1 MKRMKKILTGLLT
14 LAMTLSMMTMTAFAA
29 DAGTT
34 GTTPKMPTIDLNPS
48 KTGSITIHKYEYN
61 GAGGSKGTG
70 NADDSIPD
78 GARPLAGVEY
88 TVWKIS
94 DLTDYYE
101 YNSTEKLPKTT
112 DFTVRKDGSSWKLK
126 KGSTDVGEF
135 IASKTTG
142 ETGVVE
148 FTGLTLG
155 IYYVNETKAPD
166 KVYSPVAASQGA
178 GFLVSIPMTN
188 PKNNDEWLY
197 DVNVFPKNKTASG
210 GVILTKKGKCG
221 TDESPLAGAEF
232 VLQKKFDDGWK
243 YVKKDTTDGSW
254 KYDVATEPTT
264 SANGILK
271 TDANG
276 TIQVTDLAH
285 GTYRFLE
292 VDSTDDPGNSGYI
305 IDETKEYQFTV
316 NTDGTIEW
324 NTDADGTKVNG
335 TTGTAATIT
344 IVNHKPDVKKE
355 VKDKTSG
362 NWENNSDYSVGDT
375 IPYRVTVDIPKNIAE
390 LKTFTLTDTPEH
402 QTYVDGS
409 LKIYSDADATT
420 PILASYTTGTVKD
433 GDGWKIAFTPN
444 DTELSTYAGKKIYIT
459 FNMKLKENAVIVG
472 PNGNTNE
479 IKLDYSNKILPETD
493 PNHNNPGTDEIIKE
507 TTVYTFE
514 IAVEKVDASNE
525 ATKLEGVTF
534 DLYRELDSAAT
545 GEGVLTNPVKGLT
558 GKFKKVKENLTTKAD
573 GTVSVSGLA
582 NGTYWLVET
591 KTVDTYNLLKQPIEV
606 KIAAT
611 YSETET
617 ITINKDSTGKTTTTT
632 TKVKHL
638 NEAGDNGVFKT
649 VVKNSKGFTL
659 PTTGGI
665 GTFVFTFAGI
675 AMMAA
680 AVILLITSKKKKAE

>member
-29 DAGTT
+29 GPTT
-34 GTTPKMPTIDLNPS
+34 GTTEKMPTIDFDVN

-61 GAGGSKGTG
+61 GTGGVAGTG
-70 NADDSIPD
+70 NADDTIPV
-78 GARPLAGVEY
+78 GATALAGVEY
-88 TVWKIS
+88 TVWKLS
-94 DLTDYYE
+94 DLTNYYE
-101 YNSTEKLPKTT
+101 YNSTEKLPKAD
-112 DFTVRKDGSSWKLK
+112 DFTVEKDGSSWKLK
-126 KGSTDVGEF
+126 KNGTLDGTLIGSQ
-135 IASKTTG
+135 TTG
-142 ETGVVE
+142 ATGVVE

-166 KVYSPVAASQGA
+166 KVYSPVAASKDA

-188 PKNNDEWLY
+188 PTNKEEWIY

-221 TDESPLAGAEF
+221 TEVSDLADAEF

-276 TIQVTDLAH
+276 TITVTDLAH

-292 VDSTDDPGNSGYI
+292 VDSTDDPGNRGYI
-305 IDETKEYQFTV
+305 IDETKEYEFTV
-316 NTDGTIEW
+316 NTDGTIVWAAAAE
-324 NTDADGTKVNG
+324 GTKVNG

-344 IVNHKPDVKKE
+344 IVNHKPNVEKDVKDRTDGTWG
-355 VKDKTSG
+355 KD
-362 NWENNSDYSVGDT
+362 SDYSVGDE
-375 IPYRVTVDIPKNIAE
+375 IPYRVTVDVPENIAE
-390 LKTFTLTDTPEH
+390 LKTFTLTDTPTNQEY
-402 QTYVDGS
+402 QSGT
-409 LKIYSDADATT
+409 LKIYSDDTFSNR
-420 PILASYTTGTVKD
+420 ILDTYVGTAN
-433 GDGWKIAFTPN
+433 GDGWKIEFTPA
-444 DTELSTYAGKKIYIT
+444 DLAAYKGSKIYIT
-459 FNMKLKENAVIVG
+459 FDMKLKENAVTVG
-472 PNGNTNE
+472 PNGNTNK
-479 IKLDYSNKILPETD
+479 INLDYSNKILPTTD
-493 PNHNNPGTDEIIKE
+493 PNHSNPGTDEIIKE

-534 DLYRELDSAAT
+534 DLYRELGTDT
-545 GEGVLTNPVKGLT
+545 TEEGVTDPVKGLT
-558 GKFKKVKENLTTKAD
+558 GKFKKVKEGLTTKTD

-591 KTVDTYNLLKQPIEV
+591 KTIENYNLLKKPIKV
-606 KIAAT
+606 QIAAT

-617 ITINKDSTGKTTTTT
+617 IKIDTNSATGKTTTTT

-638 NEAGDNGVFKT
+638 NDAGNNGVFKT

-680 AVILLITSKKKKAE
+680 AVILLITGKKKKAE

>member
-1 MKRMKKILTGLLT
+1 MKRMKKLLTGLLT
-14 LAMTLSMMTMTAFAA
+14 LGMTLSMMTMTAFADEGTA
-29 DAGTT
+29 GAAGTT
-34 GTTPKMPTIDLNPS
+34 KTPTIDETR
-48 KTGSITIHKYEYN
+48 TGSITIHKYEYN
-61 GAGGSKGTG
+61 GTGGVTGTG
-70 NADDSIPD
+70 NADDAIPND
-78 GARPLAGVEY
+78 GATPLAGVEY

-101 YNSTEKLPKTT
+101 YNSTGDLPKPT
-112 DFTVRKDGSSWKLK
+112 DFTVEKDGSSWKLK
-126 KGSTDVGEF
+126 KNGTPDGTLIGSQITD
-135 IASKTTG
+135 A
-142 ETGVVE
+142 TGVVT
-148 FTGLTLG
+148 FGRLDVG

-210 GVILTKKGKCG
+210 GVILTKQGKCG
-221 TDESPLAGAEF
+221 TEESVLAGAEF

-276 TIQVTDLAH
+276 TITVTDLAH

-292 VDSTDDPGNSGYI
+292 VDSTDDPGNRGYI
-305 IDETKEYQFTV
+305 IDETKEYEFTV
-316 NTDGTIEW
+316 NTDGTIVWAAAAE
-324 NTDADGTKVNG
+324 GTNG
-335 TTGTAATIT
+335 TTNSPATIT
-344 IVNHKPDVKKE
+344 IVNHKPNVEKDVKDRTDGTWG
-355 VKDKTSG
+355 KD
-362 NWENNSDYSVGDT
+362 SDYSVGDE
-375 IPYRVTVDIPKNIAE
+375 IPYRVTVDVPENIAE
-390 LKTFTLTDTPEH
+390 LKTFTLTDTPKH

-409 LKIYSDADATT
+409 LKIYLAADDTT
-420 PILASYTTGTVKD
+420 PILTSYTTGTVKD

-444 DTELSTYAGKKIYIT
+444 DSDLSNYAGQKIYIT

-479 IKLDYSNKILPETD
+479 IKLDYSNKILPTTD
-493 PNHNNPGTDEIIKE
+493 PNHNTPGTDEIKKE

-514 IAVEKVDASNE
+514 IAVEKVDAGDN
-525 ATKLEGVTF
+525 TKKLEGVTF
-534 DLYRELDSAAT
+534 DLYRELDLAT
-545 GEGVLTNPVKGLT
+545 TEEGALTDPVKGLT
-558 GKFKKVKENLTTKAD
+558 GKFKKVKEGLTTKTD

-591 KTVDTYNLLKQPIEV
+591 KTIDTYNLLKKPIKV
-606 KIAAT
+606 QITAT

-617 ITINKDSTGKTTTTT
+617 ITIDKDSTGKTTITTT
-632 TKVKHL
+632 TKVKQL
-638 NEAGDNGVFKT
+638 NNAGDNGVFKT

-680 AVILLITSKKKKAE
+680 AVILLITGKKKKAE

>member
-1 MKRMKKILTGLLT
+1 MKRMKKLLTGLLT

-29 DAGTT
+29 EGSTT
-34 GTTPKMPTIDLNPS
+34 TATTTKSTIDTT
-48 KTGSITIHKYEYN
+48 KRGSITIHKYEYN
-61 GAGGSKGTG
+61 GTGGNEGTG
-70 NADDSIPD
+70 NADDRIPD
-78 GARPLAGVEY
+78 GATPLAGVEY
-88 TVWKIS
+88 TVWKLS
-94 DLTDYYE
+94 DLTNYYE
-101 YNSTEKLPKTT
+101 YNSTEKLPDAN
-112 DFTVRKDGSSWKLK
+112 DFTVEKSGESWKLK
-126 KGSTDVGEF
+126 KGSVDLGEP

-142 ETGVVE
+142 ATGVVE

-166 KVYSPVAASQGA
+166 KVYKPVAASKDA

-188 PKNNDEWLY
+188 PTNKEEWIY

-210 GVILTKKGKCG
+210 GVILTKMGKCG
-221 TDESPLAGAEF
+221 ENESPLKGAEF
-232 VLQKKFDDGWK
+232 VLQKKIDDVWK
-243 YVKKDTTDGSW
+243 YVTKNADDSW
-254 KYDVATEPTT
+254 KYDVTTKPTT

-271 TDANG
+271 TKDDG
-276 TIQVTDLAH
+276 TIQVEDLAH

-305 IDETKEYQFTV
+305 IDETKEYEFTV
-316 NTDGTIEW
+316 NTEGTIEW
-324 NTDADGTKVNG
+324 AAAAEGTKANG
-335 TTGTAATIT
+335 TTNTAATIT
-344 IVNHKPDVKKE
+344 IVNHKPNVEKDVKDRTYGTWR
-355 VKDKTSG
+355 KD
-362 NWENNSDYSVGDT
+362 SDYSVGDT
-375 IPYRVTVDIPKNIAE
+375 IPYRVTVDVPENITE
-390 LKTFTLTDTPEH
+390 LKTFTLTDTPTNQEY
-402 QTYVDGS
+402 QSGT
-409 LKIYSDADATT
+409 LKIYSDDTFSNR
-420 PILASYTTGTVKD
+420 ILDTYVGTAN
-433 GDGWKIAFTPN
+433 GDGWKIEFTPA
-444 DTELSTYAGKKIYIT
+444 DLAAYKGSKIYIT
-459 FNMKLKENAVIVG
+459 FDMKLKENAVTVG

-479 IKLDYSNKILPETD
+479 IKLDYSNKILPGTD
-493 PNHNNPGTDEIIKE
+493 PNPGTDEIIKE

-525 ATKLEGVTF
+525 ATKLKGVTF

-545 GEGVLTNPVKGLT
+545 GEGVLTDPVKGLT
-558 GKFKKVKENLTTKAD
+558 GKFKKVKEGLTTKTD

-591 KTVDTYNLLKQPIEV
+591 KTIENYNLLKKPIKV
-606 KIAAT
+606 QIAAT

-617 ITINKDSTGKTTTTT
+617 IKIDTNSATGKTTTTT

-638 NEAGDNGVFKT
+638 NDAGNNGVFKT

>member
-1 MKRMKKILTGLLT
+1 MKRMKKLLTGLLT
-14 LAMTLSMMTMTAFAA
+14 LGMTLSMMTMTAFA
-29 DAGTT
+29 DEGTAGAT
-34 GTTPKMPTIDLNPS
+34 GTATKMPTIDTER
-48 KTGSITIHKYEYN
+48 TGSIKIHKYEYN
-61 GAGGSKGTG
+61 GEDGGTGTG
-70 NADDSIPD
+70 NADDTIPD
-78 GARPLAGVEY
+78 GATPLAGVEY

-94 DLTDYYE
+94 DLTNYYE
-101 YNSTEKLPKTT
+101 YNSTERLPKAT
-112 DFTVRKDGSSWKLK
+112 DFTVEKDGSSWKLK
-126 KGSTDVGEF
+126 KNGTPDGTLIGSQITD
-135 IASKTTG
+135 A
-142 ETGVVE
+142 TGVVT
-148 FTGLTLG
+148 FGRLDVG

-210 GVILTKKGKCG
+210 GVILTKQGKCG
-221 TDESPLAGAEF
+221 TEESVLAGAEF

-276 TIQVTDLAH
+276 TITVTDLAH

-292 VDSTDDPGNSGYI
+292 VDSTDDPGNRGYI
-305 IDETKEYQFTV
+305 IDETKEYEFTV
-316 NTDGTIEW
+316 NTDGTIVWAAAAE
-324 NTDADGTKVNG
+324 GTKVNG

-344 IVNHKPDVKKE
+344 IVNHKPNVEKDVKDRTDGTWG
-355 VKDKTSG
+355 KD
-362 NWENNSDYSVGDT
+362 SDYSVGDE
-375 IPYRVTVDIPKNIAE
+375 IPYRVTVDVPENIAE
-390 LKTFTLTDTPEH
+390 LKTFTLTDTPKH

-409 LKIYSDADATT
+409 LKIYSATDDTT
-420 PILASYTTGTVKD
+420 PILTSYTTGTVKD

-444 DTELSTYAGKKIYIT
+444 DSDLSNYAGQKIYIT

-479 IKLDYSNKILPETD
+479 IKLDYSNKILPGTD
-493 PNHNNPGTDEIIKE
+493 PNPGTDEIIKE
-507 TTVYTFE
+507 TTVYTFG
-514 IAVEKVDASNE
+514 IAVEKVDADDTNK
-525 ATKLEGVTF
+525 KLEGVTF
-534 DLYRELDSAAT
+534 DLYRELGTDT
-545 GEGVLTNPVKGLT
+545 TEEGVTDPVKGLT
-558 GKFKKVKENLTTKAD
+558 GRFKKVKENLTTKAD

-591 KTVDTYNLLKQPIEV
+591 KTIDTYNLLKKPIKV
-606 KIAAT
+606 QIAAT

-617 ITINKDSTGKTTTTT
+617 IKIDTNSATGKTTTTT
-632 TKVKHL
+632 TKEKHL
-638 NEAGDNGVFKT
+638 NDAGDNGVFKT

-680 AVILLITSKKKKAE
+680 AVILLITGKKKKAE

>member
-1 MKRMKKILTGLLT
+1 MKRMKKLLTGLLT
-14 LAMTLSMMTMTAFAA
+14 LGMTLSMMTMTAFAA
-29 DAGTT
+29 EGAAT
-34 GTTPKMPTIDLNPS
+34 GTTTKTPTID
-48 KTGSITIHKYEYN
+48 TERIGSITIHKYEYN
-61 GAGGSKGTG
+61 GEEKLAGTG
-70 NADDSIPD
+70 NASDLHKVPGD
-78 GARPLAGVEY
+78 AKPLAGVEY
-88 TVWKIS
+88 TVWKLS
-94 DLTDYYE
+94 DLTNYYE
-101 YNSTEKLPKTT
+101 YNSTGNLPKPT
-112 DFTVRKDGSSWKLK
+112 DFTVEKDGSSWKLK
-126 KGSTDVGEF
+126 KNGVVTGDL
-135 IASKTTG
+135 IDSKTT
-142 ETGVVE
+142 TDSGVVA
-148 FTGLTLG
+148 FNNLDVG

-188 PKNNDEWLY
+188 PENNEEWIY

-210 GVILTKKGKCG
+210 GVVLTKMGKCG
-221 TDESPLAGAEF
+221 ENESRLKGAEF
-232 VLQKKFDDGWK
+232 VLQKKIEGVWK
-243 YVKKDTTDGSW
+243 YVTKNAEGSW
-254 KYDVATEPTT
+254 KYDVTTKPTT
-264 SANGILK
+264 SAEGILK
-271 TDANG
+271 TKDDG

-305 IDETKEYQFTV
+305 IDETKEYEFTV
-316 NTDGTIEW
+316 KTDGTIVWAAAAE
-324 NTDADGTKVNG
+324 GTKVNG

-344 IVNHKPDVKKE
+344 IVNHKPNVEKDVKDRTDGAWR
-355 VKDKTSG
+355 KD
-362 NWENNSDYSVGDT
+362 SDYSVGDT
-375 IPYRVTVDIPKNIAE
+375 IPYRVTVDVPANIAK

-402 QTYVDGS
+402 QTYVDDS
-409 LKIYSDADATT
+409 LKIYSDADATAQ
-420 PILASYTTGTVKD
+420 ILTSYTTGTVKD

-459 FNMKLKENAVIVG
+459 FDMKLKENAVTVG
-472 PNGNTNE
+472 PNGNTNK
-479 IKLDYSNKILPETD
+479 INLDYSNKILPATD
-493 PNHNNPGTDEIIKE
+493 PNHSNPGTDEIIKE

-558 GKFKKVKENLTTKAD
+558 GRFKKVKENLTTKAD

-591 KTVDTYNLLKQPIEV
+591 KTIDTYNLLKKPIKV
-606 KIAAT
+606 QIAAT

-617 ITINKDSTGKTTTTT
+617 IKIDTNSATGKTTTTT
-632 TKVKHL
+632 TKVKNL
-638 NEAGDNGVFKT
+638 TNAGNNGVFT
-649 VVKNSKGFTL
+649 TTVKNSKGFTL

-680 AVILLITSKKKKAE
+680 AVILLITGKKKKAE

>member
-1 MKRMKKILTGLLT
+1 MKRMKKLLTGLLT
-14 LAMTLSMMTMTAFAA
+14 LGMTLSMMTMSAFAA
-29 DAGTT
+29 EGAT
-34 GTTPKMPTIDLNPS
+34 GTAPKMPTIDTER
-48 KTGSITIHKYEYN
+48 TGSITIHKYEYN
-61 GAGGSKGTG
+61 GTGGVAGTG
-70 NADDSIPD
+70 NADDTIPV
-78 GARPLAGVEY
+78 GATALAGVEY

-94 DLTDYYE
+94 DLTNYYE
-101 YNSTEKLPKTT
+101 YNSTGDLPKPT
-112 DFTVRKDGSSWKLK
+112 DFTVEKDGSSWKLK
-126 KGSTDVGEF
+126 KNGTPDGTLIGSQITD
-135 IASKTTG
+135 A
-142 ETGVVE
+142 TGVVT
-148 FTGLTLG
+148 FGRLDVG

-210 GVILTKKGKCG
+210 GVILTKQGKCG
-221 TDESPLAGAEF
+221 TEESVLAGAEF

-276 TIQVTDLAH
+276 TITVTDLAH

-292 VDSTDDPGNSGYI
+292 VDSTDDPGNRGYI
-305 IDETKEYQFTV
+305 IDETKEYEFTV
-316 NTDGTIEW
+316 NTDGTIVWAAAAE
-324 NTDADGTKVNG
+324 GTNG
-335 TTGTAATIT
+335 TTNSPATIT
-344 IVNHKPDVKKE
+344 IVNHKPNVEKDVKDRTDGTWG
-355 VKDKTSG
+355 KD
-362 NWENNSDYSVGDT
+362 SDYSVGDE
-375 IPYRVTVDIPKNIAE
+375 IPYRVTVDVPENIAE
-390 LKTFTLTDTPEH
+390 LKTFTLTDTPTNQKY
-402 QTYVDGS
+402 QTGT
-409 LKIYSDADATT
+409 LKIYKDDTFSNR
-420 PILASYTTGTVKD
+420 ILDTYVETAD
-433 GDGWKIAFTPN
+433 GDGWKIEFTPA
-444 DTELSTYAGKKIYIT
+444 DLKDYKGSKIYIT
-459 FNMKLKENAVIVG
+459 FDMKLKENAVIVG

-479 IKLDYSNKILPETD
+479 IKLDYSNKILPTTD
-493 PNHNNPGTDEIIKE
+493 PNHNTPGTDEIIKE

-525 ATKLEGVTF
+525 AMKLQGVTF
-534 DLYRELDSAAT
+534 DLYKELDPDTTEAGA
-545 GEGVLTNPVKGLT
+545 LTDPVKGLT
-558 GKFKKVKENLTTKAD
+558 GKFKKVKEGLTTKTD

-591 KTVDTYNLLKQPIEV
+591 KTIDTYNLLKKPIKV
-606 KIAAT
+606 QITAT

-617 ITINKDSTGKTTTTT
+617 ITIDKDSTGKTTITTT
-632 TKVKHL
+632 TKVKQL
-638 NEAGDNGVFKT
+638 NNAGDNGVFKT

>member
-1 MKRMKKILTGLLT
+1 MKRMKKLLTGLLT

-29 DAGTT
+29 EGSTT
-34 GTTPKMPTIDLNPS
+34 TATTTKSTIDTT
-48 KTGSITIHKYEYN
+48 KRGSITIHKYEYN
-61 GAGGSKGTG
+61 GTGGNEGTG
-70 NADDSIPD
+70 NADDRIPD
-78 GARPLAGVEY
+78 GATPLAGVEY
-88 TVWKIS
+88 TVWKLS
-94 DLTDYYE
+94 DLTNYYE
-101 YNSTEKLPKTT
+101 YNSTEKLPDAN
-112 DFTVRKDGSSWKLK
+112 DFTVEKSGESWKLK
-126 KGSTDVGEF
+126 KGSVDLGEP

-142 ETGVVE
+142 ATGVVE

-166 KVYSPVAASQGA
+166 KVYKPVAASKDA

-188 PKNNDEWLY
+188 PTNKEEWIY

-210 GVILTKKGKCG
+210 GVILTKMGKCG
-221 TDESPLAGAEF
+221 ENESPLKGAEF
-232 VLQKKFDDGWK
+232 VLQKKIDDVWK
-243 YVKKDTTDGSW
+243 YVTKNADDSW
-254 KYDVATEPTT
+254 KYDVTTKPTT

-271 TDANG
+271 TKDDG
-276 TIQVTDLAH
+276 TIRVEDLAH

-305 IDETKEYQFTV
+305 IDETKEYEFTV
-316 NTDGTIEW
+316 NTEGTIEW
-324 NTDADGTKVNG
+324 AAAAEGTKANG
-335 TTGTAATIT
+335 TTNTAATIT
-344 IVNHKPDVKKE
+344 IVNHKPNVEKDVKDRTCGTWR
-355 VKDKTSG
+355 KD
-362 NWENNSDYSVGDT
+362 SDYSVGDT
-375 IPYRVTVDIPKNIAE
+375 IPYRVTVDVPENITE
-390 LKTFTLTDTPEH
+390 LKTFTLTDTPTNQEY
-402 QTYVDGS
+402 QSGT
-409 LKIYSDADATT
+409 LKIYSDDTFSNR
-420 PILASYTTGTVKD
+420 ILDTYVGTAN
-433 GDGWKIAFTPN
+433 GDGWKIEFTPA
-444 DTELSTYAGKKIYIT
+444 DLAAYKGSKIYIT
-459 FNMKLKENAVIVG
+459 FDMKLKENAVTVG

-479 IKLDYSNKILPETD
+479 IKLDYSNKILPGTD
-493 PNHNNPGTDEIIKE
+493 PNPGTDEIIKE

-525 ATKLEGVTF
+525 ATKLKGVTF

-545 GEGVLTNPVKGLT
+545 GEGVLTDPVKGLT
-558 GKFKKVKENLTTKAD
+558 GKFKKVKEGLTTKTD

-591 KTVDTYNLLKQPIEV
+591 KTIENYNLLKKPIKV
-606 KIAAT
+606 QIAAT

-617 ITINKDSTGKTTTTT
+617 IKIDTNSATGKTTTTT

-638 NEAGDNGVFKT
+638 NDAGNNGVFKT

>member
-1 MKRMKKILTGLLT
+1 MKRMKKLLTGLLT
-14 LAMTLSMMTMTAFAA
+14 LGMTLSMMTMTAFA
-29 DAGTT
+29 DEGTAGAT
-34 GTTPKMPTIDLNPS
+34 GTATKMPTIDTER
-48 KTGSITIHKYEYN
+48 TGSIKIHKYEYN
-61 GAGGSKGTG
+61 GEDGGTGTG
-70 NADDSIPD
+70 NADDTIPD
-78 GARPLAGVEY
+78 GATPLAGVEY

-94 DLTDYYE
+94 DLTNYYE
-101 YNSTEKLPKTT
+101 YNSTERLPKAT
-112 DFTVRKDGSSWKLK
+112 DFTVEKDGSSWKLK
-126 KGSTDVGEF
+126 KNGTPDGTLIGSQITD
-135 IASKTTG
+135 A
-142 ETGVVE
+142 TGVVT
-148 FTGLTLG
+148 FGRLDVG

-210 GVILTKKGKCG
+210 GVILTKQGKCG
-221 TDESPLAGAEF
+221 TEESVLAGAEF

-276 TIQVTDLAH
+276 TITVTDLAH

-292 VDSTDDPGNSGYI
+292 VDSTDDPGNRGYI
-305 IDETKEYQFTV
+305 IDETKEYEFTV
-316 NTDGTIEW
+316 NTDGTIVWAAAAE
-324 NTDADGTKVNG
+324 GTKVNG

-344 IVNHKPDVKKE
+344 IVNHKPNVEKDVKDRTDGTWG
-355 VKDKTSG
+355 KD
-362 NWENNSDYSVGDT
+362 SDYSVGDE
-375 IPYRVTVDIPKNIAE
+375 IPYRVTVDVPENIAE
-390 LKTFTLTDTPEH
+390 LKTFTLTDTPKH

-409 LKIYSDADATT
+409 LKIYSATDDTT
-420 PILASYTTGTVKD
+420 PILTSYTTGTVKD

-444 DTELSTYAGKKIYIT
+444 DSDLSNYAGQKIYIT

-479 IKLDYSNKILPETD
+479 IKLDYSNKILPGTD
-493 PNHNNPGTDEIIKE
+493 PNPGTDEIIKE
-507 TTVYTFE
+507 TTVYTFG
-514 IAVEKVDASNE
+514 IAVEKVDADDTNK
-525 ATKLEGVTF
+525 KLEGVSF
-534 DLYRELDSAAT
+534 DLYRELGTDT
-545 GEGVLTNPVKGLT
+545 TEEGVTDPVKGLT
-558 GKFKKVKENLTTKAD
+558 GRFKKVKENLTTKAD

-591 KTVDTYNLLKQPIEV
+591 KTIDTYNLLKKPIKV
-606 KIAAT
+606 QIAAT

-617 ITINKDSTGKTTTTT
+617 IKIDTNSATGKTTTTT
-632 TKVKHL
+632 TKEKHL
-638 NEAGDNGVFKT
+638 NDAGDNGVFKT

-680 AVILLITSKKKKAE
+680 AVILLITGKKKKAE

>member
-1 MKRMKKILTGLLT
+1 MKRMKKLLTGLLT
-14 LAMTLSMMTMTAFAA
+14 LGMTLSMMTMTAFAA
-29 DAGTT
+29 EGGGAAAATT
-34 GTTPKMPTIDLNPS
+34 KSTIDETQ
-48 KTGSITIHKYEYN
+48 KGSITIHKYEYN
-61 GAGGSKGTG
+61 GNDEGKGTG
-70 NADDSIPD
+70 NATDEDNVPR
-78 GARPLAGVEY
+78 GADPLAGVEY

-101 YNSTEKLPKTT
+101 YNSTEDLPKTT
-112 DFTVRKDGSSWKLK
+112 DFTVEKNGGSWALK
-126 KGSTDVGEF
+126 KNGTPVGTFIGSQTTPGTGIVTFGNLDV
-135 IASKTTG
+135 
-142 ETGVVE
+142 
-148 FTGLTLG
+148 G

-210 GVILTKKGKCG
+210 GVVLTKQGKCG
-221 TDESPLAGAEF
+221 TVVSPLEGAEF

-243 YVKKDTTDGSW
+243 YVKKDTTGGSW
-254 KYDVATEPTT
+254 KYDVTAKPTT
-264 SANGILK
+264 SADGILK
-271 TDANG
+271 TNASG
-276 TIQVTDLAH
+276 TITVTDLAH

-292 VDSTDDPGNSGYI
+292 VDSTDDPGNRGYI
-305 IDETKEYQFTV
+305 IDETKEYEFTV
-316 NTDGTIEW
+316 NTEGTIEW
-324 NTDADGTKVNG
+324 AAAAEGTKVNG
-335 TTGTAATIT
+335 TTNNAATIT
-344 IVNHKPDVKKE
+344 IVNHKPNVEKDVKDRTDGTWGKA
-355 VKDKTSG
+355 
-362 NWENNSDYSVGDT
+362 SDYSVGDT
-375 IPYRVTVDIPKNIAE
+375 IPYRVTVDVPENITE
-390 LKTFTLTDTPEH
+390 LKTFTLTDTPTN
-402 QTYVDGS
+402 QKYQSGT
-409 LKIYSDADATT
+409 LKIYSDDIFSNR
-420 PILASYTTGTVKD
+420 ILDTYVGTAD
-433 GDGWKIAFTPN
+433 GDGWKIEFTPA
-444 DTELSTYAGKKIYIT
+444 ELEDYKGSKIYIT
-459 FNMKLKENAVIVG
+459 FDMKLNENAVTVG
-472 PNGNTNE
+472 PDGNTND

-680 AVILLITSKKKKAE
+680 AVLLLITSKKKKAE